1 MSCTEG
7 AADEE
12 KDEERAESVAAAAA
26 NAFKRLEAE
35 DAEAAEEENA
45 AEGEL
50 VRPARENA
58 VLSDQSKLPRQKSKT
73 RLDASQAAGQM
84 QKSTRQLHDQI
95 EEQ

>member
-58 VLSDQSKLPRQKSKT
+58 VLQGIKVKLPRQKRKN
-73 RLDASQAAGQM
+73 
-84 QKSTRQLHDQI
+84 KV
-95 EEQ
+95 